1 MKGSSREIGGGGGGG
16 REEERGNCNR
26 YKPTFPSLPSTMY
39 SSCYLT
45 KSRRVVNNVSCN
57 FSQEGYAQAVQFLL
71 DKGAVINAQDKN
83 RRTGNVGMSFLFW
96 ILVFISKFYCYLV
109 NSVADFN
116 KMRGT

>member
-1 MKGSSREIGGGGGGG
+1 
-16 REEERGNCNR
+16 
-26 YKPTFPSLPSTMY
+26 MY

-57 FSQEGYAQAVQFLL
+57 FSQEGHAQTVQFLL
-71 DKGAVINAQDKN
+71 DKGAVKNTQDKN
-83 RRTGNVGMSFLFW
+83 GRTGNVGMSFLFW